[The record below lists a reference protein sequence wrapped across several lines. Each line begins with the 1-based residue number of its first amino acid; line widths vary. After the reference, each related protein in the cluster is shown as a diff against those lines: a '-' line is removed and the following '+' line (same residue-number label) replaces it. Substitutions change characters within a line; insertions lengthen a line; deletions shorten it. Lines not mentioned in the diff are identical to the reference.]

1 MLSVVN
7 CSQGKLFPSFL
18 IFHTDLILFHLE
30 NEAVG
35 HCNLFTLNEKTFY
48 YITLG
53 KKHTYSIF
61 FFCIE
66 NGNDTFILSIKTT
79 VYTNYMLKEIY
90 KQAQNPLNGYHA

>member
-1 MLSVVN
+1 M
-7 CSQGKLFPSFL
+7 KRP
-18 IFHTDLILFHLE
+18 
-30 NEAVG
+30 
-35 HCNLFTLNEKTFY
+35 FTISLWAKN
-48 YITLG
+48 TL
-53 KKHTYSIF
+53 TACF